1 MRGVVTKLLVF
12 LGAFLLM
19 VAALALFYAPDK
31 VKRTPLDVDSI
42 TRLTGEAQ
50 LFDGT
55 ALVTTPVKA
64 TSTAHTDSEL
74 STDDVVLFQ
83 SSSCLVKDPDG
94 SAPDCVSADDPDNR
108 LISAGTEVFATDRV
122 TALAVNDFENLPADA
137 EPREGLINKWPFDV
151 EQKTY
156 PYWDGL
162 IGQPV
167 DAVFQATED
176 IDGLET
182 YKFLVKV
189 DNGDIEITDG
199 VLGKYSTEKTI
210 WVDPTTG
217 SIIDQSESQTRVQA
231 RQRPD
236 HPPARLLL
244 HRRHR
249 RGERR
254 GRQGQRL
261 EAEPADQDGAAA
273 RGPDRPA
280 GPHRWPGPVAHRP
293 RREAG
298 GAARGAGR
306 RRRRAH
312 RHPAPRPL
320 TPQPQ
325 HAPRKGPAGR
335 RGPSVV
341 GAGGSGG

>member
-94 SAPDCVSADDPDNR
+94 TAPDCVSADDPDNR

-156 PYWDGL
+156 PFWDGL

-167 DAVFQATED
+167 DAVFQSTED

-217 SIIDQSESQTRVQA
+217 SIVDQSESQTRVQA
-231 RQRPD
+231 DNGQTILQLDFSFTDATVAANVEDAKANASKLNLLTKTVPLLAGLIGLLALIGGLVLWRTTTPAVKPEEQ
-236 HPPARLLL
+236 PPV
-244 HRRHR
+244 
-249 RGERR
+249 E
-254 GRQGQRL
+254 
-261 EAEPADQDGAAA
+261 
-273 RGPDRPA
+273 
-280 GPHRWPGPVAHRP
+280 
-293 RREAG
+293 EAG
-298 GAARGAGR
+298 VDQLTVTR
-306 RRRRAH
+306 RRDR
-312 RHPAPRPL
+312 
-320 TPQPQ
+320 
-325 HAPRKGPAGR
+325 
-335 RGPSVV
+335 
-341 GAGGSGG
+341 

>member
-50 LFDGT
+50 LFEGT

-94 SAPDCVSADDPDNR
+94 NAPDCVSADDPDNR

-167 DAVFQATED
+167 DAVFQSTED

-189 DNGDIEITDG
+189 DNGDI
-199 VLGKYSTEKTI
+199 
-210 WVDPTTG
+210 
-217 SIIDQSESQTRVQA
+217 A
-231 RQRPD
+231 
-236 HPPARLLL
+236 
-244 HRRHR
+244 
-249 RGERR
+249 
-254 GRQGQRL
+254 
-261 EAEPADQDGAAA
+261 
-273 RGPDRPA
+273 
-280 GPHRWPGPVAHRP
+280 
-293 RREAG
+293 
-298 GAARGAGR
+298 
-306 RRRRAH
+306 
-312 RHPAPRPL
+312 
-320 TPQPQ
+320 
-325 HAPRKGPAGR
+325 
-335 RGPSVV
+335 
-341 GAGGSGG
+341 

>member
-1 MRGVVTKLLVF
+1 VRGVVTKLLVF

-122 TALAVNDFENLPADA
+122 TAVAVNDFENLPADA

-167 DAVFQATED
+167 DAVFQSTED

-189 DNGDIEITDG
+189 DDGDIEITDG

-217 SIIDQSESQTRVQA
+217 SIVDQSESQTRVQA
-231 RQRPD
+231 DNGQTILQLDFSFTDATVAANVEDAKANASKLNLLTKTVPLLAGLIGLLALIGGLILWRTT
-236 HPPARLLL
+236 PAVKP
-244 HRRHR
+244 
-249 RGERR
+249 EE
-254 GRQGQRL
+254 Q
-261 EAEPADQDGAAA
+261 PVVQD
-273 RGPDRPA
+273 A
-280 GPHRWPGPVAHRP
+280 GVD
-293 RREAG
+293 ELTDT
-298 GAARGAGR
+298 R
-306 RRRRAH
+306 RRDR
-312 RHPAPRPL
+312 
-320 TPQPQ
+320 
-325 HAPRKGPAGR
+325 
-335 RGPSVV
+335 
-341 GAGGSGG
+341 

>member
-1 MRGVVTKLLVF
+1 VTKLLVF

-94 SAPDCVSADDPDNR
+94 NAPDCVSADDPDNR

-167 DAVFQATED
+167 DAVFQSTED

-217 SIIDQSESQTRVQA
+217 SIVDQSESQTRVQA
-231 RQRPD
+231 DNNQTILQLDFSFTDATVAANVEDAKANASKLNLLTKTVPLLAGLIGLLALIGGLVLWRTT
-236 HPPARLLL
+236 PAVKP
-244 HRRHR
+244 
-249 RGERR
+249 EE
-254 GRQGQRL
+254 Q
-261 EAEPADQDGAAA
+261 PA
-273 RGPDRPA
+273 
-280 GPHRWPGPVAHRP
+280 VE
-293 RREAG
+293 EAG
-298 GAARGAGR
+298 VDQLTATR
-306 RRRRAH
+306 RRDR
-312 RHPAPRPL
+312 
-320 TPQPQ
+320 
-325 HAPRKGPAGR
+325 
-335 RGPSVV
+335 
-341 GAGGSGG
+341 

>member
-94 SAPDCVSADDPDNR
+94 NAPDCVSADDPDNR

-167 DAVFQATED
+167 DAVFQSTED

-217 SIIDQSESQTRVQA
+217 SIVDQSESQTRVQA
-231 RQRPD
+231 DNNQTILQLDFSFTDATVAANVEDAKANASKLNLLTKTVPLLAGLIGLLALIGGLVLWRTT
-236 HPPARLLL
+236 PAVKP
-244 HRRHR
+244 
-249 RGERR
+249 EE
-254 GRQGQRL
+254 Q
-261 EAEPADQDGAAA
+261 PA
-273 RGPDRPA
+273 
-280 GPHRWPGPVAHRP
+280 VE
-293 RREAG
+293 EAG
-298 GAARGAGR
+298 VDQLTATR
-306 RRRRAH
+306 RRDR
-312 RHPAPRPL
+312 
-320 TPQPQ
+320 
-325 HAPRKGPAGR
+325 
-335 RGPSVV
+335 
-341 GAGGSGG
+341 

>member
-94 SAPDCVSADDPDNR
+94 NAPDCVSADDPDNR

-167 DAVFQATED
+167 DAVFQSTED

-182 YKFLVKV
+182 YKFLVSVK
-189 DNGDIEITDG
+189 DGDIEITEG
-199 VLGKYSTEKTI
+199 VPGTYSSEKTI

-217 SIIDQSESQTRVQA
+217 SIVDQSESQTRVQA
-231 RQRPD
+231 DNGQTILQLDFSFTDATVAANVEDAKANASKLNLLTKTVPLLAGLIGLLALIGGLVLWRTT
-236 HPPARLLL
+236 PAVKP
-244 HRRHR
+244 
-249 RGERR
+249 EE
-254 GRQGQRL
+254 Q
-261 EAEPADQDGAAA
+261 PA
-273 RGPDRPA
+273 
-280 GPHRWPGPVAHRP
+280 VE
-293 RREAG
+293 EAG
-298 GAARGAGR
+298 VDQLTATR
-306 RRRRAH
+306 RRDR
-312 RHPAPRPL
+312 
-320 TPQPQ
+320 
-325 HAPRKGPAGR
+325 
-335 RGPSVV
+335 
-341 GAGGSGG
+341 

>member
-1 MRGVVTKLLVF
+1 VTKLLVF
-12 LGAFLLM
+12 VGAFLLM

-64 TSTAHTDSEL
+64 TSTTHSDSEL

-94 SAPDCVSADDPDNR
+94 NAPDCVSADDPDNR
-108 LISAGTEVFATDRV
+108 LVSAGTEVFATNRV
-122 TALAVNDFENLPADA
+122 TAMAVNDFENLPADA

-162 IGQPV
+162 IGEPV
-167 DAVFQATED
+167 DAVFQTTED

-182 YKFLVKV
+182 YKFLVSVK
-189 DNGDIEITDG
+189 DGDIEITDG

-231 RQRPD
+231 DNNQTLLQLDFSFTDATVAANVEDAKANASKLNLLTKTVPLLAGLIGLLALIGGLVLWRTTPAVRPEEQ
-236 HPPARLLL
+236 P
-244 HRRHR
+244 
-249 RGERR
+249 EV
-254 GRQGQRL
+254 
-261 EAEPADQDGAAA
+261 QD
-273 RGPDRPA
+273 A
-280 GPHRWPGPVAHRP
+280 GV
-293 RREAG
+293 EELTET
-298 GAARGAGR
+298 R
-306 RRRRAH
+306 RRDR
-312 RHPAPRPL
+312 
-320 TPQPQ
+320 
-325 HAPRKGPAGR
+325 
-335 RGPSVV
+335 
-341 GAGGSGG
+341 

>member
-12 LGAFLLM
+12 VGAFLLM

-55 ALVTTPVKA
+55 ALVSTPVKA
-64 TSTAHTDSEL
+64 TSTTHSDSEL

-94 SAPDCVSADDPDNR
+94 NAPDCVSADDPDKR
-108 LISAGTEVFATDRV
+108 LVSAGTEVFATDRV
-122 TALAVNDFENLPADA
+122 TAMAVNDFENLPADA

-167 DAVFQATED
+167 DAVFQTTED

-182 YKFLVKV
+182 YKFLVSVK
-189 DNGDIEITDG
+189 DGDIEITDG
-199 VLGKYSTEKTI
+199 VPGKYSSEKTI

-231 RQRPD
+231 DNNQTLLQLDFSFTDATVAANVEDAKANASKLNLLTKTVPLLAGLIGLLALIGGLVLWRTTPAVRPEQQ
-236 HPPARLLL
+236 P
-244 HRRHR
+244 
-249 RGERR
+249 EV
-254 GRQGQRL
+254 
-261 EAEPADQDGAAA
+261 QD
-273 RGPDRPA
+273 A
-280 GPHRWPGPVAHRP
+280 GVD
-293 RREAG
+293 ELTET
-298 GAARGAGR
+298 R
-306 RRRRAH
+306 RRDR
-312 RHPAPRPL
+312 
-320 TPQPQ
+320 
-325 HAPRKGPAGR
+325 
-335 RGPSVV
+335 
-341 GAGGSGG
+341 